1 MSDNRE
7 AGRIRPWKMP
17 ALRELSCDLRR
28 ARLLAARQYVPKT
41 IPRQSILGGYWDMGS
56 IVRKY
61 MKDGK
66 NG

>member
-28 ARLLAARQYVPKT
+28 ARLL
-41 IPRQSILGGYWDMGS
+41 DMGS